1 MYFFAFSLHFT
12 RFFACNK
19 ADKPLIFNHLYTQTA
34 PLSIF
39 NVFFV
44 LIFTLA
50 CAHQRFRMH
59 AFIPY
64 ARAHL
69 FLTHARIYS
78 LRMRARIYLRNAR
91 ARVLFI
97 RSARACDE
105 HKWLLPIPY
114 FLWVPCIC
122 RTIPVEFPQSSRR
135 VPVEFPQSSY
145 MRQQESIRCVP

>member
-1 MYFFAFSLHFT
+1 MYFFAFLLHFT
-12 RFFACNK
+12 RFFTCNN
-19 ADKPLIFNHLYTQTA
+19 AGRSLIFNYLYTQTA

-50 CAHQRFRMH
+50 CAHQRFRML

-64 ARAHL
+64 ACMHL

-91 ARVLFI
+91 A
-97 RSARACDE
+97 CDE
-105 HKWLLPIPY
+105 HKCFFHSVFFLGTLYLPY
-114 FLWVPCIC
+114 N
-122 RTIPVEFPQSSRR
+122 SRR
-135 VPVEFPQSSY
+135 VPAEFL
-145 MRQQESIRCVP
+145 